1 LRLLEK
7 LKKKMKE
14 LKRIKSIG
22 IILLGISA
30 LFLSSCSS
38 SPENLKVIPGG
49 TNAVCVI
56 DVYSIIKKGKLTE
69 ISELK
74 FFKTFKK
81 EIRSENKKVSK
92 IIDNIIEDPTLSG
105 IDFQTDVFVYYIN
118 EGQDEKYV
126 CLSAEIKSEEKFAE
140 FIENVLDKS
149 DVEFD
154 IEKEKNYSYTIVGGK
169 VAIGWDRDKVILLT
183 AENYKSRENL
193 DLEIETLFELKEK
206 DQITAKEEFN
216 KFYSNKKDIS
226 VWLSTNLFE
235 DNYAFKK
242 IEKEIDF
249 DITDNYI
256 SSYLNFDNDNISLK
270 TQFSPNNE
278 IQKMMDENNV
288 WDNKFNSKLLS
299 FFPKQNFAT
308 ASISVNPI
316 SYYNIL
322 EQEDNFEKIQSE
334 FEKGTGIDLKD
345 LFEEIKGSVVYS
357 LFGFENVEYTYTGW
371 GYGFNENEAELL
383 VGKYEISKAGY
394 LSSEDKELLNQGKTI
409 QAESYSRKYCINIKN
424 ILDNG
429 GTIEMAIENDSKIN
443 WYVGG
448 WDYGKYI
455 ETTNEEFLPLMG
467 IAIDINDS
475 KTIKKLIDKI
485 PEDEINKRSD
495 YYEFTVYNRYPAYF
509 AFNESV
515 CFITN
520 DKKSIKAFKDGGYNT
535 DNLGSS
541 NISSDISNNNFY
553 TFLNLNYDDYPK
565 DLKKQLNANQ
575 NDKEKKM
582 LKIWNDFSKSMEFKL
597 VDKNSIEI
605 IFNIKDNENNSLNTI
620 ISTIDD
626 NYKSFIR

>member
-1 LRLLEK
+1 
-7 LKKKMKE
+7 MKE
-14 LKRIKSIG
+14 LKKIKSIG
-22 IILLGISA
+22 ITLLGISA

-38 SPENLKVIPGG
+38 SPENLKVIPEE
-49 TNAVCVI
+49 TNIVSVI

-69 ISELK
+69 ISDLK

-118 EGQDEKYV
+118 EAQDEKFV

-149 DVEFD
+149 KVKFD
-154 IEKEKNYSYTIVGGK
+154 IEKEKNYSYTIVGNEI
-169 VAIGWDRDKVILLT
+169 AIGWDSDKVILLT

-235 DNYAFKK
+235 ENYDFKK

-256 SSYLNFDNDNISLK
+256 SAYLNFDDDNISLK
-270 TQFSPNNE
+270 TQFSPNSE
-278 IQKMMDENNV
+278 IQKLMDENNI

-299 FFPKQNFAT
+299 FFPKQNYAT

-334 FEKGTGIDLKD
+334 FEKETEIDLKD
-345 LFEEIKGSVVYS
+345 LFEEIKGNAIYS
-357 LFGFENVEYTYTGW
+357 LFGFENVEFTYMAY

-383 VGKYEISKAGY
+383 DERYEISKAGY
-394 LSSEDKELLNQGKTI
+394 LSTEDKELLNQGKTI
-409 QAESYSRKYCINIKN
+409 QSESYSRKYCINIKN
-424 ILDNG
+424 ILDDG
-429 GTIEMAIENDSKIN
+429 GTIETAIENDNKIN
-443 WYVGG
+443 WYEGG

-455 ETTNEEFLPLMG
+455 ETKNEEYLPLMG
-467 IAIDINDS
+467 LAIDINDT

-485 PEDEINKRSD
+485 PEGEINKRSN
-495 YYEFTVYNRYPAYF
+495 YYEFTVDNRYPAYF
-509 AFNESV
+509 TFNENV

-520 DKKSIKAFKDGGYNT
+520 DKKSIKSFKDGGYST
-535 DNLGSS
+535 DNLGNS
-541 NISSDISNNNFY
+541 NISSDISNSNFY
-553 TFLNLNYDDYPK
+553 TFLNLNYNDYPK
-565 DLKKQLNANQ
+565 DIKKEIKSKQ
-575 NDKEKKM
+575 NDKEEKM
-582 LKIWNDFSKSMEFKL
+582 LKIWNEFAKSVEFKL
-597 VDKNSIEI
+597 IDNNTIEI
-605 IFNIKDNENNSLNTI
+605 IFNTKDNENNSLNTI
-620 ISTIDD
+620 ITTLDD

>member
-1 LRLLEK
+1 
-7 LKKKMKE
+7 MKE
-14 LKRIKSIG
+14 LKKIKSIG
-22 IILLGISA
+22 IILLGITA

-38 SPENLKVIPGG
+38 SPENLKVIPEE
-49 TNAVCVI
+49 TNIVSVI

-69 ISELK
+69 ISDLK

-81 EIRSENKKVSK
+81 EIRNENKKVSK

-118 EGQDEKYV
+118 ESQDEKFV

-149 DVEFD
+149 NVEFD
-154 IEKEKNYSYTIVGGK
+154 IEKEKNYSYTIVGNDI
-169 VAIGWDRDKVILLT
+169 AIGWDSDKVILLT

-206 DQITAKEEFN
+206 DQITTKEEFN

-235 DNYAFKK
+235 GNYDFKK

-256 SSYLNFDNDNISLK
+256 SAYLNFDDDNISLK
-270 TQFSPNNE
+270 TQFSPNSE
-278 IQKMMDENNV
+278 IQKLMDENNI

-299 FFPKQNFAT
+299 FFPKQNYAT

-334 FEKGTGIDLKD
+334 FEKETEIDLKD
-345 LFEEIKGSVVYS
+345 LFEEIKGNAIYS
-357 LFGFENVEYTYTGW
+357 LFGFENVEFTYMAY

-383 VGKYEISKAGY
+383 DERYEISKAGY
-394 LSSEDKELLNQGKTI
+394 LSTEDKELLNQGKTI
-409 QAESYSRKYCINIKN
+409 QSESYSRKYCINIKN
-424 ILDNG
+424 ILDDG
-429 GTIEMAIENDSKIN
+429 GTIETAIENDNKIN
-443 WYVGG
+443 WYEGG

-455 ETTNEEFLPLMG
+455 KTTNEEFLPLMG
-467 IAIDINDS
+467 MAIDINNS

-485 PEDEINKRSD
+485 PESEINKRSN
-495 YYEFTVYNRYPAYF
+495 YYEFTVDNRYPAYF
-509 AFNESV
+509 AFNESI

-520 DKKSIKAFKDGGYNT
+520 DKKSIKAFNDGGYST

-541 NISSDISNNNFY
+541 NISSDISNSNFY
-553 TFLNLNYDDYPK
+553 TLLNLNYDEYPK
-565 DLKKQLNANQ
+565 DIKKKMNENQ
-575 NDKEKKM
+575 NDREKKM
-582 LKIWNDFSKSMEFKL
+582 FKIWNEFAKSMELKQ
-597 VDKNSIEI
+597 VDENSIEI
-605 IFNIKDNENNSLNTI
+605 IFNMKDNKRNSLKTI
-620 ISTIDD
+620 ITTIDD
-626 NYKSFIR
+626 NYKTFMR

>member
-1 LRLLEK
+1 
-7 LKKKMKE
+7 MKE
-14 LKRIKSIG
+14 LKKIKSIG

-38 SPENLKVIPGG
+38 SPENLKVIPEG
-49 TNAVCVI
+49 TNVVSVI

-69 ISELK
+69 ISDLK

-118 EGQDEKYV
+118 EAQDEKFV

-154 IEKEKNYSYTIVGGK
+154 IEKEKNYSYTILGSK
-169 VAIGWDRDKVILLT
+169 VAIGWDSDKVILLK
-183 AENYKSRENL
+183 ADNYKSRNS
-193 DLEIETLFELKEK
+193 LEIEIEILFELKEE

-226 VWLSTNLFE
+226 VWLSTNIFE
-235 DNYAFKK
+235 ENYYFKK

-256 SSYLNFDNDNISLK
+256 SAYLNFDDDNISLK
-270 TQFSPNNE
+270 TQFLPNSE

-299 FFPKQNFAT
+299 LFPKQNFAT

-322 EQEDNFEKIQSE
+322 EQIDNFKEIQYVFKKE
-334 FEKGTGIDLKD
+334 TEIDLKD
-345 LFEEIKGSVVYS
+345 LFEEIKGNAIYS
-357 LFGFENVEYTYTGW
+357 LFGFENVEFTYMTY
-371 GYGFNENEAELL
+371 GYGFNKNEAELL
-383 VGKYEISKAGY
+383 DKKYPISEVGY
-394 LSSEDKELLNQGKTI
+394 LSEEKKELLNQGKTI
-409 QAESYSRKYCINIKN
+409 KCNKFSGKFCINIKN

-429 GTIEMAIENDSKIN
+429 GTVETAIENDSKIN
-443 WYVGG
+443 WYEGG
-448 WDYGKYI
+448 WNYGKYI
-455 ETTNEEFLPLMG
+455 KITNEEFIPLMG
-467 IAIDINDS
+467 MAIDINNS
-475 KTIKKLIDKI
+475 ITIKKLIDKI
-485 PEDEINKRSD
+485 LESEINKRSN
-495 YYEFTVYNRYPAYF
+495 YYEFTVDNRYPAYF
-509 AFNESV
+509 AFNESI

-520 DKKSIKAFKDGGYNT
+520 DKKSIKAFNDGGYRN
-535 DNLGSS
+535 DNLRSS
-541 NISSDISNNNFY
+541 NISSDISNSNFY
-553 TFLNLNYDDYPK
+553 TFLNLNYDEYPK
-565 DLKKQLNANQ
+565 DIKNKMNENQ
-575 NDKEKKM
+575 NDREKKM
-582 LKIWNDFSKSMEFKL
+582 FKIWNEFAKSMELKQ
-597 VDKNSIEI
+597 VDENSIEI
-605 IFNIKDNENNSLNTI
+605 IFNMKDNKGNSLKTI
-620 ISTIDD
+620 ITTIDD
-626 NYKSFIR
+626 NYKTFMR

>member
-1 LRLLEK
+1 
-7 LKKKMKE
+7 MKE
-14 LKRIKSIG
+14 LKKIKSIG

-38 SPENLKVIPGG
+38 SPENLKVIPEG
-49 TNAVCVI
+49 TNVVSVI

-69 ISELK
+69 ISDLK

-118 EGQDEKYV
+118 EAQDEKFV

-154 IEKEKNYSYTIVGGK
+154 IEKEKNYSYTILGSK
-169 VAIGWDRDKVILLT
+169 VAIGWDSDKVILLK
-183 AENYKSRENL
+183 ADNYKSRNS
-193 DLEIETLFELKEK
+193 LEIEIEILFELKEE

-226 VWLSTNLFE
+226 VWLSTNIFE
-235 DNYAFKK
+235 ENYYFKK

-256 SSYLNFDNDNISLK
+256 SAYLNFDDDNISLK
-270 TQFSPNNE
+270 TQFLPNSE

-299 FFPKQNFAT
+299 LFPKQNFAT

-322 EQEDNFEKIQSE
+322 EQIDNFKEIQYVFKKE
-334 FEKGTGIDLKD
+334 TEIDLKD
-345 LFEEIKGSVVYS
+345 LFEEIKGNAIYS
-357 LFGFENVEYTYTGW
+357 LFGFENVEFTYMTY
-371 GYGFNENEAELL
+371 GYGFNKNEAELL
-383 VGKYEISKAGY
+383 DKKYPISEVGY
-394 LSSEDKELLNQGKTI
+394 LSEEKKELLNQGKTI
-409 QAESYSRKYCINIKN
+409 KCNKFSGKFCINIKN

-429 GTIEMAIENDSKIN
+429 GTVETAIENDSKIN
-443 WYVGG
+443 WYEGG

-455 ETTNEEFLPLMG
+455 KITNEEFIPLMG
-467 IAIDINDS
+467 MAIDINNS
-475 KTIKKLIDKI
+475 ITIKKLIDKI
-485 PEDEINKRSD
+485 LESEINKRSN
-495 YYEFTVYNRYPAYF
+495 YYEFTVDNRYPAYF
-509 AFNESV
+509 AFNESI

-520 DKKSIKAFKDGGYNT
+520 DKKSIKAFNDGGYRN
-535 DNLGSS
+535 DNLRSS
-541 NISSDISNNNFY
+541 NISSDISNSNFY
-553 TFLNLNYDDYPK
+553 TFLNLNYDEYPK
-565 DLKKQLNANQ
+565 DIKNKMNENQ
-575 NDKEKKM
+575 NDREKKM
-582 LKIWNDFSKSMEFKL
+582 FKIWNEFAKSMELKQ
-597 VDKNSIEI
+597 VDENSIEI
-605 IFNIKDNENNSLNTI
+605 IFNMKDNKGNSLKTI
-620 ISTIDD
+620 ITTIDD
-626 NYKSFIR
+626 NYKTFMR